1 MPFVLSRLA
10 LVELSRALIPYKV
23 PSTAMI
29 VHPSMPIHHKKD
41 LDIAQVREPH
51 LGALQQLLASY
62 KGKKTNNPDKAT
74 ISVLRRSTEYLHDL
88 LVKPVTLRSHVRQI
102 SNLTACQSIIDTLCL
117 GHKLFPDIVSDSHF
131 EQHLKFMAFANDAR
145 SFRTLSS
152 GIVSSIMLEVQE
164 EGYKSSRDVKRELRS
179 VCFDSDVEMNSAS
192 EDELVSGTERSF
204 KQKPALSFIKNRRS
218 TPYPTT
224 GSNKGSNKDEK
235 SAVNDVSPRPGKIH
249 CHTDSHASSN
259 LTHSKHIN
267 HALAQVISSNL
278 NTPPAP
284 LESQSTKFIAAT
296 SLVTKPSRRND
307 QRSNFA
313 WQNLARGLGKIFFY
327 GNSSNENAQM
337 FLIHPYSP
345 PKLIMSGKRQ
355 YRGPTR
361 ALPGMG
367 SFRLS
372 QEESWH
378 ESVNEGVGQGVPLS
392 RFSLIEGRLPV
403 YAATLNFQAAEFKFN
418 ANLVK
423 NYATRARI
431 AKVIADEAC
440 SILKSRQDSGSDSSA
455 SDTSFATAQSIPTT
469 GSEDTVVTPMEIA
482 VPVIKT
488 IERATTPFTRG
499 VTPMMEDK
507 GHVSA

>member
-1 MPFVLSRLA
+1 MPSIPSRLA
-10 LVELSRALIPYKV
+10 LVKLSRALIPYKV
-23 PSTAMI
+23 PSTAI
-29 VHPSMPIHHKKD
+29 IIHPSMPIHHKKD
-41 LDIAQVREPH
+41 LDIARVAEPH

-74 ISVLRRSTEYLHDL
+74 ISVLRRSTKYLHDL
-88 LVKPVTLRSHVRQI
+88 LEKPVTLRSHVRQI
-102 SNLTACQSIIDTLCL
+102 SNLTARQSIIDTLCL

-145 SFRTLSS
+145 NTFVRNCLLNRARSVHSDHEASS
-152 GIVSSIMLEVQE
+152 HSNNSRFIR
-164 EGYKSSRDVKRELRS
+164 KSKKKATRSALSRDVKRELRS
-179 VCFDSDVEMNSAS
+179 VHFDSDVEMNSAS

-204 KQKPALSFIKNRRS
+204 KQKPAVSFIKNRRS

-235 SAVNDVSPRPGKIH
+235 SAVNDVSPCPSKIH
-249 CHTDSHASSN
+249 CHADSHASSN

-278 NTPPAP
+278 DTPPAP

-296 SLVTKPSRRND
+296 
-307 QRSNFA
+307 
-313 WQNLARGLGKIFFY
+313 
-327 GNSSNENAQM
+327 
-337 FLIHPYSP
+337 
-345 PKLIMSGKRQ
+345 
-355 YRGPTR
+355 
-361 ALPGMG
+361 
-367 SFRLS
+367 
-372 QEESWH
+372 
-378 ESVNEGVGQGVPLS
+378 
-392 RFSLIEGRLPV
+392 
-403 YAATLNFQAAEFKFN
+403 LNFQAAEFEFN

-423 NYATRARI
+423 TYATRARI

-440 SILKSRQDSGSDSSA
+440 SILKSRQDSGSDSSDA
-455 SDTSFATAQSIPTT
+455 SFATAQSITT
-469 GSEDTVVTPMEIA
+469 AGSEDTVVTPMEIA

-488 IERATTPFTRG
+488 VERATTPFTRG